1 MSVNEFLLNGKTA
14 FVSGGGKGVGAGAVK
29 VLARRGVNVGI
40 NYYSSE
46 ELALSLY
53 KSVKDEGG
61 SAILLKGD
69 VSKREQVDKMLS
81 ELAQAYGGIN
91 ILVNNAGMQ
100 KNQWIP
106 EYSEEDYDYLMSV
119 NIKGYF
125 LCTQA
130 VIPYMKEAGGGRIL
144 NISSVHAERPTDFDP
159 VYSMTKGANKM
170 LTRESALEFGKYGV
184 TVNAIDL
191 GAIAIEGKTG
201 SPQDIRS
208 KPGFMP
214 YKDPGRRRVATP
226 EEVGILAANLLSTG
240 DFLNGASVRFDGGR
254 WLV

>member
-1 MSVNEFLLNGKTA
+1 MVNEFILDGKTA
-14 FVSGGGKGVGAGAVK
+14 FISGGGKGVGAGVVN

-46 ELALSLY
+46 KLALSLY

-61 SAILLKGD
+61 NAVLLKGD
-69 VSKREQVDKMLS
+69 VSKREQVDKMFS
-81 ELAQAYGGIN
+81 ELAQVYGGID

-106 EYSEEDYDYLMSV
+106 EYSEEDYDYLMNV

-130 VIPYMKEAGGGRIL
+130 VIPYMKKAGSGRIL

-170 LTRESALEFGKYGV
+170 LTRESALELGKYGI
-184 TVNAIDL
+184 TVNAVDL
-191 GAIAIEGKTG
+191 GAIAIEGKSG
-201 SPQDIRS
+201 NPQDIRS
-208 KPGFMP
+208 KPGFVP
-214 YKDPGRRRVATP
+214 YKDPRRRRVAAA
-226 EEVGILAANLLSTG
+226 EEAGILAANIISTG

-254 WLV
+254 SLV